1 MKKVLTLI
9 LAALLIIS
17 LLPLSVLAD
26 EAAPLATDQAQVKI
40 YFSAS
45 KNTTLTLK
53 ADTGAV
59 YIVANDDG
67 TYAQW
72 TEAEAPT
79 DKYVKFEYIAG
90 TPGVAK
96 ATFKNFK
103 VDSTDAGNKG
113 YTCHTFEF
121 RSGASYNVE
130 IEVTGENSITQTK
143 SASIKCSNE
152 GTISIYGNG
161 SLSLTQN
168 GSASG
173 AFWGNAGDLSI
184 KDVTLNFAVDPGNN
198 SAHHGIFMAKG
209 SVTID
214 NVKSTSTIKGGGIIF
229 IGTTD
234 KEAGGT
240 GKGRSTLSTDVNRTI
255 TIKNSELTVTSG
267 TGSFCRSAAPAKI
280 SNSTLKLTKTSS
292 SGNDIFVPAPTF
304 EGDFT
309 AIAGLAKNAEKLDK
323 LKEYNPNKLGSYTY
337 IYAVPGIVELLPKE
351 PEPTV
356 PDVTVP
362 EETTP
367 EVTQPEETTPDA
379 TQPEVTQPQA
389 TQPAES
395 KPAES
400 KPAATTPNATEPADT
415 DAEEGGSPLMTVVII
430 IVVLIVLAGGAVVTL
445 LILKK
450 KGIIK

>member
-1 MKKVLTLI
+1 MKKLLSLV

-17 LLPLSVLAD
+17 LLPMSVLAD
-26 EAAPLATDQAQVKI
+26 EATPPATDQAQVRVYYGAKKS
-40 YFSAS
+40 F
-45 KNTTLTLK
+45 TLTLK
-53 ADTGAV
+53 ADTGAGYV
-59 YIVANDDG
+59 VANDDG

-72 TEAEAPT
+72 TGAEAPT

-103 VDSTDAGNKG
+103 VDSTEAGNGG

-121 RSGASYNVE
+121 RSGAIYNVE
-130 IEVTGENSITQTK
+130 IEVTGENSITQVK

-161 SLSLTQN
+161 SLSLIQN

-173 AFWGNAGDLSI
+173 AFWGNGGDLTV
-184 KDVTLNFAVDPGNN
+184 KDVTLNFAVDPGSN
-198 SAHHGIFMAKG
+198 SAHHGIFMSTG

-214 NVKSTSTIKGGGIIF
+214 NVKSTSTIRGGGIIF

-255 TIKNSELTVTSG
+255 TIKNSNITVTAG
-267 TGSFCRSAAPAKI
+267 TGSFCRSTAPAKI

-292 SGNDIFVPAPTF
+292 SGNNIFVPAPAF

-323 LKEYNPNKLGSYTY
+323 LKVYQEGKLGSYTY
-337 IYAVPGIVELLPKE
+337 IYAVPGIVDLLPTEPTTEATE
-351 PEPTV
+351 PE
-356 PDVTVP
+356 VTVP
-362 EETTP
+362 ETTVPETTAP
-367 EVTQPEETTPDA
+367 EVTQPT
-379 TQPEVTQPQA
+379 
-389 TQPAES
+389 TQPA
-395 KPAES
+395 
-400 KPAATTPNATEPADT
+400 TQPNATEPNATQPNATQPVDT
-415 DAEEGGSPLMTVVII
+415 DSEEGGNPLVTVVIVI
-430 IVVLIVLAGGAVVTL
+430 GVLIVLSGGGVAAL
-445 LILKK
+445 FILKK

>member
-1 MKKVLTLI
+1 MKKLLSLV
-9 LAALLIIS
+9 LAALLIVS
-17 LLPLSVLAD
+17 LLPMSVLAD
-26 EAAPLATDQAQVKI
+26 EATPPATDQAQVKV
-40 YFSAS
+40 YYGAKKTF
-45 KNTTLTLK
+45 TLTLK
-53 ADTGAV
+53 ADTGAAYV
-59 YIVANDDG
+59 VANDDG

-72 TEAEAPT
+72 TQAEAPT

-103 VDSTDAGNKG
+103 VDSTEAGNGG

-121 RSGASYNVE
+121 RSGAIYNVE
-130 IEVTGENSITQTK
+130 IEVTGENSITQVK

-161 SLSLTQN
+161 SLSLIQN
-168 GSASG
+168 GAASG
-173 AFWGNAGDLSI
+173 AFWGNGGDLTV
-184 KDVTLNFAVDPGNN
+184 KDVTLNFAVDPGSN
-198 SAHHGIFMAKG
+198 SAHHGIFMSTG

-214 NVKSTSTIKGGGIIF
+214 NVKSTSTIRGGGIIF

-240 GKGRSTLSTDVNRTI
+240 GKGRSTLSTDANRTI
-255 TIKNSELTVTSG
+255 TIKNSNITVTAG

-292 SGNDIFVPAPTF
+292 SGSNIFVPAPAF

-323 LKEYNPNKLGSYTY
+323 LKVYQEGKLGSYTY
-337 IYAVPGIVELLPKE
+337 IYAVPGIVDLLPTEPTTEATE
-351 PEPTV
+351 PEVTEPE
-356 PDVTVP
+356 VTVP
-362 EETTP
+362 ETTVPETTAP
-367 EVTQPEETTPDA
+367 EVTQPATTEPAETTP
-379 TQPEVTQPQA
+379 
-389 TQPAES
+389 
-395 KPAES
+395 
-400 KPAATTPNATEPADT
+400 ATTAPADT
-415 DAEEGGSPLMTVVII
+415 TNDGEEGGNPLVTVVIVI
-430 IVVLIVLAGGAVVTL
+430 GVLIVLAGGGVAAL
-445 LILKK
+445 FILKK